1 MIASYKW
8 IKDYIDIDLTPEEL
22 MPYLISTG
30 TGVEGFEKQGAGIE
44 KVVVGKIEKI
54 ESHPD
59 ADKLVVC
66 QVNVGS
72 ENAAEPIQI
81 VTGADNISEGDL
93 VPIAL
98 VGSKLPNGMK
108 IKKGKL
114 RGVASFGMMCS
125 GEELNLS
132 ESDYE
137 GAGEYG
143 ILILK
148 DEPAVGTDI
157 KDILG
162 MDDAMFEFET
172 ESNRPDCL
180 SIIGIAREVAAACDL
195 PITLPTAS
203 YSENNESI
211 DDYLSVEIENPE
223 FCKRYMLRAIKNV
236 KLAESPDWMKEKL
249 ISAGVRPINNVVDI
263 TNFVMLEMGQPMHAF
278 DAADVAGK
286 KIIVR
291 TAKEG
296 EKIITL
302 DEKERKL
309 STKNL
314 LICDEEKPIGIA
326 GIMGGENSEI
336 KDTTQMVFFE
346 CATFTYANT
355 RQSMRELGMA
365 TESGMRYSKGVDAG
379 NANNVMERVMTLV
392 EMLGAGEI
400 VAGEIDIV
408 NYDMEPKVVEV
419 DYNKINRL
427 LGTKIEIDDMSKMLN
442 RLFIPTNYDGD
453 VLKSE
458 IPSFRSM
465 DMSQGADIAEEV
477 ARMYGYDNIE
487 ESVMTGEVVRGEI
500 PFLEK
505 HTDKV
510 KNALVYMGYFESITY
525 SFMSSGELDRMEL
538 EADDY
543 RRKMVKILNPLGEE
557 YAYMRTTM
565 IPDMLKVVSRNIN
578 MKQKNV
584 RLFEAGKVFLPE
596 TTPITDL
603 PKERNY
609 ICMATSG
616 ENEDFYTIQGS
627 VESLAEILGIKKL
640 KFEFGGDSYYHPGR
654 KATIMI
660 GNTVVGEIGE
670 MHPNILG
677 NYDISERVYVAYICT
692 NDLFEFVNDKRTYK
706 QLPKF
711 PAAER
716 DLALIIDDSI
726 AASSIEAC
734 IWKNGGKFLESVE
747 LFDVYKGKPLLDT
760 QKSLAYAM
768 NFRASDRTLKDEEV
782 NEAMAK
788 IMDLAKKDFDAFI
801 RQ

>member
-8 IKDYIDIDLTPEEL
+8 IKDYIDIDLTPDEL

-30 TGVEGFEKQGAGIE
+30 TGVEGYESQGGGIE

-54 ESHPD
+54 EKHPD
-59 ADKLVVC
+59 ADKLQVC

-72 ENAAEPIQI
+72 ENSSEPIQI
-81 VTGADNISEGDL
+81 VCGASNISEGDF
-93 VPIAL
+93 VPVAL
-98 VGSKLPNGMK
+98 VGAKIPSGMK

-114 RGVASFGMMCS
+114 RGVVSFGMLCS
-125 GEELNLS
+125 GEELNIT
-132 ESDYE
+132 EDEYE
-137 GAGEYG
+137 GAGVYG
-143 ILILK
+143 IMILK
-148 DEPAVGTDI
+148 GEQTIGTDI
-157 KDILG
+157 KQVLN
-162 MDDAMFEFET
+162 MDDVMFEFET

-180 SIIGIAREVAAACDL
+180 SIIGMAREVAAACDL
-195 PITLPTAS
+195 PITTPQVKYT
-203 YSENNESI
+203 ENNESI
-211 DDYLSVEIENPE
+211 DDYLSVEIQNPE

-236 KLAESPDWMKEKL
+236 KLGESPEWMKKRL
-249 ISAGVRPINNVVDI
+249 KSAGVRPINNVVDI
-263 TNFVMLEMGQPMHAF
+263 INFVMLEMGQPMHAF

-291 TAKEG
+291 TATDG
-296 EKIITL
+296 EKIVTL
-302 DEKERKL
+302 DEKERTL
-309 STKNL
+309 SNKNL
-314 LICDEEKPIGIA
+314 LICDAEKPIGIA

-336 KDTTQMVFFE
+336 KDTTTTVFFE

-355 RQSMRELGMA
+355 RQSLRELGMA

-379 NANNVMERVMTLV
+379 NAKSVMERVMTLV

-400 VAGEIDIV
+400 VGGEIDIV
-408 NYDMEPKVVEV
+408 NCDLEPKVIEV
-419 DYNKINRL
+419 DYNKINNL
-427 LGTKIEIDDMSKMLN
+427 LGTKIQVDEMAKMLN
-442 RLFIPTNYDGD
+442 RLFIPTQFDGD

-505 HTDKV
+505 YTDKV
-510 KNALVYMGYFESITY
+510 KNALVYTGYYESITY
-525 SFMSSGELDRMEL
+525 SFMSGNELDKLEL
-538 EADDY
+538 DADDY
-543 RRKMVKILNPLGEE
+543 RRKMVKIINPLGED
-557 YAYMRTTM
+557 YGYMRTTM

-578 MKQKNV
+578 MKQKDV
-584 RLFEAGKVFLPE
+584 RLFESGKIFLTE
-596 TTPITDL
+596 EDKITKL
-603 PKERNY
+603 PNERNY
-609 ICMATSG
+609 LSLAVCG
-616 ENEDFYTIQGS
+616 EGEDFYSLKGS
-627 VESLAEILGIKKL
+627 VENIAEILGIKSL

-660 GNTVVGEIGE
+660 GRKVVGEMGE

-677 NYDISERVYVAYICT
+677 NYDISERVYLAYICL

-706 QLPKF
+706 QLPKY

-716 DLALIIDDSI
+716 DLALIVDDSV
-726 AASSIEAC
+726 AASKIEEC

-747 LFDVYKGKPLLDT
+747 LFDVYKGKPLEST
-760 QKSLAYAM
+760 QKSIAYSM
-768 NFRASDRTLKDEEV
+768 LFRAKDRTMKDEEASS
-782 NEAMAK
+782 AMEK
-788 IMDLAKKDFDAFI
+788 IMKAAKKDFDAFI